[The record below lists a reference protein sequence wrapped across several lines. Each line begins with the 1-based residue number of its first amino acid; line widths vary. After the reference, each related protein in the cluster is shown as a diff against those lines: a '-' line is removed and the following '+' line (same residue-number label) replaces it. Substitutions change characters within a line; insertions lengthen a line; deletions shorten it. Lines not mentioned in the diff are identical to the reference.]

1 MNDYAKLERE
11 SELCMFGF
19 DSQIAA
25 GQREMRFSGN
35 NPIGQAY
42 CDFFFFFF
50 VVKDIYKFCANA
62 GYLASWLT
70 GVFGKL

>member
-25 GQREMRFSGN
+25 GQREMHFSGN

-42 CDFFFFFF
+42 CDFFFFFPLLLKISISF
-50 VVKDIYKFCANA
+50 VPMPDI
-62 GYLASWLT
+62 
-70 GVFGKL
+70 

>member
-25 GQREMRFSGN
+25 GQREMSFSGN

-42 CDFFFFFF
+42 CDFFLSLLLKISISF
-50 VVKDIYKFCANA
+50 VPTPDI
-62 GYLASWLT
+62 
-70 GVFGKL
+70 